1 MSEEKSVIVTGA
13 ASGIG
18 QACARDLAAEGHR
31 VLALDL
37 GADEIGA
44 AHPGAGN
51 ALVPFACDVSNA
63 EDCERAVDTA
73 VQRFGRLDAMIHFAA
88 IHSSAPWRDLG
99 ADEFNRV
106 LAVNVTGSFL
116 MSQAAAKPMIEQG
129 GGSIVLTASGIVHV
143 GGAGGDGRGR
153 AGLCEFQG
161 RDRRAHAFARPFARR
176 GRDPRQRHRPWIDG
190 DRDDRGL
197 HRTGPGRRREI
208 APSLGRMGRPEEI
221 ADAARFLI
229 SERASYIT
237 GEVMNVNGGASF
249 A

>member
-73 VQRFGRLDAMIHFAA
+73 VQRFGRLDAMVHFAA

-143 GGAGGDGRGR
+143 GGAGGDGRGGPAYASSKAAIVALTR
-153 AGLCEFQG
+153 SL
-161 RDRRAHAFARPFARR
+161 ARSLGA
-176 GRDPRQRHRPWIDG
+176 DG
-190 DRDDRGL
+190 IRVNA
-197 HRTGPGRRREI
+197 I
-208 APSLGRMGRPEEI
+208 APGSTETAMTAGYTEQARADAGSRASLGRMGRPEEI

>member
-1 MSEEKSVIVTGA
+1 MSEEKNVIVTGA

-37 GADEIGA
+37 SADALQA

-51 ALVPFACDVSNA
+51 ALVPFAGDVSNA
-63 EDCERAVDTA
+63 ADCEAAVAAA
-73 VQRFGRLDAMIHFAA
+73 VERFGGLDATIHFAA
-88 IHSSAPWRDLG
+88 IHSSVPWSELG

-116 MSQAAAKPMIEQG
+116 MSQAAAKPMIAQG
-129 GGSIVLTASGIVHV
+129 GGSIVLTASGIVHIGGV
-143 GGAGGDGRGR
+143 GGAGRGGPAYASSKAAIVALTRSLARSLGADGIRVN
-153 AGLCEFQG
+153 A
-161 RDRRAHAFARPFARR
+161 
-176 GRDPRQRHRPWIDG
+176 
-190 DRDDRGL
+190 
-197 HRTGPGRRREI
+197 I
-208 APSLGRMGRPEEI
+208 APGATETAMTAGYTEQARANVRNVAALGRMGRAEEI

-229 SERASYIT
+229 SDRASYIS
-237 GEVMNVNGGASF
+237 GEIMNVNGGASF

>member
-1 MSEEKSVIVTGA
+1 MSEAKNVIVTGA

-37 GADEIGA
+37 SAEALDA

-51 ALVPFACDVSNA
+51 SLVPFAGDVSNPA
-63 EDCERAVDTA
+63 DCENAVAAAVD
-73 VQRFGRLDAMIHFAA
+73 RFGGLDAMIHFAA
-88 IHSSAPWRDLG
+88 IHSSVPWSELG

-116 MSQAAAKPMIEQG
+116 MSQAAARPMIAQG
-129 GGSIVLTASGIVHV
+129 GGSIVLTASGIVHIGGV
-143 GGAGGDGRGR
+143 GGAGRGGPAYASSKAAIIALTRSLARSLGGDGIRVN
-153 AGLCEFQG
+153 A
-161 RDRRAHAFARPFARR
+161 
-176 GRDPRQRHRPWIDG
+176 
-190 DRDDRGL
+190 
-197 HRTGPGRRREI
+197 I
-208 APSLGRMGRPEEI
+208 APGATETAMTAGYTEEARANVRNVAALGRMGRAEEI

-229 SERASYIT
+229 SDRASYIS
-237 GEVMNVNGGASF
+237 GEIMNVNGAASF

>member
-37 GADEIGA
+37 GADAIGA

-51 ALVPFACDVSNA
+51 ALVPFECDVSNA

-73 VQRFGRLDAMIHFAA
+73 VEKFGRLDAMIHFAA
-88 IHSSAPWRDLG
+88 IHSSTPWRDLG

-143 GGAGGDGRGR
+143 GGAGGDGRGGPAYASSKAAIVALTR
-153 AGLCEFQG
+153 SL
-161 RDRRAHAFARPFARR
+161 ARSFGA
-176 GRDPRQRHRPWIDG
+176 DG
-190 DRDDRGL
+190 IRVNA
-197 HRTGPGRRREI
+197 I
-208 APSLGRMGRPEEI
+208 APGSTETAMTAGYTERARADAGSRAVLGRMGRPEEI

-237 GEVMNVNGGASF
+237 GEIMNVNGGSSF

>member
-37 GADEIGA
+37 NAEAIGA

-63 EDCERAVDTA
+63 QDCERAVDTA
-73 VQRFGRLDAMIHFAA
+73 VERFGRLDAMIHFAA
-88 IHSSAPWRDLG
+88 IHSSTPWRDLS

-116 MSQAAAKPMIEQG
+116 MSQAASKPMIEQG

-143 GGAGGDGRGR
+143 GGAGGDGRGGPAYASSKAAIVALTR
-153 AGLCEFQG
+153 SL
-161 RDRRAHAFARPFARR
+161 ARSLGA
-176 GRDPRQRHRPWIDG
+176 DG
-190 DRDDRGL
+190 IRVNA
-197 HRTGPGRRREI
+197 I
-208 APSLGRMGRPEEI
+208 APGSTVTAMTAGYTERARADAGIRAALGRMGRPEEI

-229 SERASYIT
+229 SECASYIT

>member
-1 MSEEKSVIVTGA
+1 MSEEKNVIVTGA

-37 GADEIGA
+37 GADALQA

-51 ALVPFACDVSNA
+51 ALVPFAGDVSNPA
-63 EDCERAVDTA
+63 DCEAAVAAA
-73 VQRFGRLDAMIHFAA
+73 VERFGGLDAMIHFAA
-88 IHSSAPWRDLG
+88 IHSSVPWSELG

-116 MSQAAAKPMIEQG
+116 MSQAAAKPMIAQG
-129 GGSIVLTASGIVHV
+129 GGSIVLTASGIVHIGGV
-143 GGAGGDGRGR
+143 GGAGRGGPAYASSKAAIVALTR
-153 AGLCEFQG
+153 SL
-161 RDRRAHAFARPFARR
+161 ARSLGAEGIRVNA
-176 GRDPRQRHRPWIDG
+176 
-190 DRDDRGL
+190 
-197 HRTGPGRRREI
+197 I
-208 APSLGRMGRPEEI
+208 APGATETAMTAGYTEQARANVRDVAALGRMGRAEEI

-229 SERASYIT
+229 SDRASYIS
-237 GEVMNVNGGASF
+237 GEIMNVNGGASF

>member
-1 MSEEKSVIVTGA
+1 MSEEKNVIVTGA

-37 GADEIGA
+37 DADALQA

-51 ALVPFACDVSNA
+51 ALVSLAGDVSNPA
-63 EDCERAVDTA
+63 DCEAAVAAA
-73 VQRFGRLDAMIHFAA
+73 VERFGGLDAMIHFAA
-88 IHSSAPWRDLG
+88 IHSSVPWSELG

-116 MSQAAAKPMIEQG
+116 MSQAAAKPMIAQG
-129 GGSIVLTASGIVHV
+129 GGSIVLTASGIVHIGGV
-143 GGAGGDGRGR
+143 GGAGRGGPAYASSKAAIVALTRSLARSLGADGIRVN
-153 AGLCEFQG
+153 A
-161 RDRRAHAFARPFARR
+161 
-176 GRDPRQRHRPWIDG
+176 
-190 DRDDRGL
+190 
-197 HRTGPGRRREI
+197 I
-208 APSLGRMGRPEEI
+208 APGATETAMTAGYTEQARANVRDVAALGRMGRAEEI

-229 SERASYIT
+229 SDRASYIS
-237 GEVMNVNGGASF
+237 GEIMNVNGGASF

>member
-1 MSEEKSVIVTGA
+1 MSDEKSVIVTGA

-18 QACARDLAAEGHR
+18 QACARDLAAEGNR

-37 GADEIGA
+37 GADALAA

-51 ALVPFACDVSNA
+51 SLVPFAGDVANP
-63 EDCERAVDTA
+63 EDCERAVAAA
-73 VQRFGRLDAMIHFAA
+73 VDRFGGLDAMIHFAA
-88 IHSSAPWRDLG
+88 IHSTTPWSTLE

-116 MSQAAAKPMIEQG
+116 MSQAAARPMAAQG
-129 GGSIVLTASGIVHV
+129 GGSIVLTASGIVHIGGV
-143 GGAGGDGRGR
+143 GGAGRGGPAYASSKAAIVALTRSLARSLGPDGIRVN
-153 AGLCEFQG
+153 A
-161 RDRRAHAFARPFARR
+161 
-176 GRDPRQRHRPWIDG
+176 
-190 DRDDRGL
+190 
-197 HRTGPGRRREI
+197 I
-208 APSLGRMGRPEEI
+208 APGATVTAMTAGYTEEARANVRDGAALGRMGRPEEI

>member
-37 GADEIGA
+37 GADAIGA

-63 EDCERAVDTA
+63 GDCERAVDAA
-73 VQRFGRLDAMIHFAA
+73 VERFGRLDAMIHFAA

-143 GGAGGDGRGR
+143 GGAGGDGRGGPAYASSKAAIVALTR
-153 AGLCEFQG
+153 SL
-161 RDRRAHAFARPFARR
+161 ARSLGA
-176 GRDPRQRHRPWIDG
+176 DG
-190 DRDDRGL
+190 IRVNA
-197 HRTGPGRRREI
+197 I
-208 APSLGRMGRPEEI
+208 APGSTVTAMTAGYTEQARADAGSRASLGRMGRPEEI

>member
-1 MSEEKSVIVTGA
+1 MSEARNVIVTGA

-18 QACARDLAAEGHR
+18 QACARDLASEGHR

-37 GADEIGA
+37 SADALDA

-51 ALVPFACDVSNA
+51 ALIPFAADVSNPA
-63 EDCERAVDTA
+63 DCEAAVAAAVD
-73 VQRFGRLDAMIHFAA
+73 RFGGLDAMIHFAA
-88 IHSSAPWRDLG
+88 IHSTAPWSELE

-116 MSQAAAKPMIEQG
+116 MSQAAAKPMIAQG

-143 GGAGGDGRGR
+143 GGAGGAGRGGPAYASSKAAIIALTR
-153 AGLCEFQG
+153 SL
-161 RDRRAHAFARPFARR
+161 ARSLGA
-176 GRDPRQRHRPWIDG
+176 DG
-190 DRDDRGL
+190 IRVNA
-197 HRTGPGRRREI
+197 I
-208 APSLGRMGRPEEI
+208 APGATETAMTADYTEDARANVRNVAALGRMGRPEEI

-229 SERASYIT
+229 SDRASYIT

>member
-1 MSEEKSVIVTGA
+1 MSEAKNVIVTGA

-18 QACARDLAAEGHR
+18 QACARDLASEGYR

-37 GADEIGA
+37 SADALDA

-51 ALVPFACDVSNA
+51 SLVPFAGDVSNPV
-63 EDCERAVDTA
+63 DCDAAVAAAVD
-73 VQRFGRLDAMIHFAA
+73 RFGGLDALIHFAA
-88 IHSSAPWRDLG
+88 IHSTAPWSELE

-116 MSQAAAKPMIEQG
+116 MSQAAAKPMIAQG

-143 GGAGGDGRGR
+143 GGVGDAGRGGPAYASSKAAIIALTRSLARSLGADGIRVNAVAPGATDTAMTSGYTEEAR
-153 AGLCEFQG
+153 ANV
-161 RDRRAHAFARPFARR
+161 RSVAA
-176 GRDPRQRHRPWIDG
+176 
-190 DRDDRGL
+190 
-197 HRTGPGRRREI
+197 
-208 APSLGRMGRPEEI
+208 LGRMGRPEEI

-229 SERASYIT
+229 SDRASYIT

>member
-37 GADEIGA
+37 SADAIGA

-51 ALVPFACDVSNA
+51 ALVPFACDVSSA

-73 VQRFGRLDAMIHFAA
+73 VERFGRLDAMIHFAA

-116 MSQAAAKPMIEQG
+116 MSQAAARPMIDQG

-143 GGAGGDGRGR
+143 GGAGGDGRGGPAYASSKAAIVALTR
-153 AGLCEFQG
+153 SL
-161 RDRRAHAFARPFARR
+161 ARSLGAEGIRVNA
-176 GRDPRQRHRPWIDG
+176 
-190 DRDDRGL
+190 
-197 HRTGPGRRREI
+197 I
-208 APSLGRMGRPEEI
+208 APGSTETAMTAGYSEQARANARSRAVLGRMGRPEEI

-237 GEVMNVNGGASF
+237 GEVMNVNGGGSF

>member
-143 GGAGGDGRGR
+143 GGAGGDGRGGPAYASSKAAIVALTRSLARSLGADGIRVNAIAPGSTETAMTAGYTEQAR
-153 AGLCEFQG
+153 A
-161 RDRRAHAFARPFARR
+161 DA
-176 GRDPRQRHRPWIDG
+176 G
-190 DRDDRGL
+190 DR
-197 HRTGPGRRREI
+197 
-208 APSLGRMGRPEEI
+208 AVLGRMGRPEEI

>member
-37 GADEIGA
+37 NAEAIGA

-63 EDCERAVDTA
+63 EDCERAVDAA
-73 VQRFGRLDAMIHFAA
+73 VERFGRLDAMIHFAA

-99 ADEFNRV
+99 AGEFNRV

-143 GGAGGDGRGR
+143 GGAGGDGRGGPAYASSKAAIVALTR
-153 AGLCEFQG
+153 SL
-161 RDRRAHAFARPFARR
+161 ARSLGA
-176 GRDPRQRHRPWIDG
+176 DG
-190 DRDDRGL
+190 IRVNA
-197 HRTGPGRRREI
+197 I
-208 APSLGRMGRPEEI
+208 APGSTVTAMTAGYTEHARADAGSRAALGRMGRPEEI

-229 SERASYIT
+229 SEHASYIT

>member
-1 MSEEKSVIVTGA
+1 MSDEKSVIVTGA

-37 GADEIGA
+37 SADAIAA

-51 ALVPFACDVSNA
+51 ALVPLACDVSDA
-63 EDCERAVDTA
+63 GDCERAVDTA
-73 VQRFGRLDAMIHFAA
+73 VERFGRLDAMIHFAA

-143 GGAGGDGRGR
+143 GGAGGDGRGGPAYASSKAAIVALTR
-153 AGLCEFQG
+153 SL
-161 RDRRAHAFARPFARR
+161 ARSLGA
-176 GRDPRQRHRPWIDG
+176 DG
-190 DRDDRGL
+190 IRVNA
-197 HRTGPGRRREI
+197 I
-208 APSLGRMGRPEEI
+208 APGSTETAMTAGYTEQARANAHSRAVLGRMGRPEEI

-237 GEVMNVNGGASF
+237 GEVMNVNGGGSF

>member
-31 VLALDL
+31 VLAVDL
-37 GADEIGA
+37 AADAIDA

-51 ALVPFACDVSNA
+51 ALVPFACDVSDA
-63 EDCERAVDTA
+63 GDCERAVDTA
-73 VQRFGRLDAMIHFAA
+73 VERFGRLDAMIHFAA

-143 GGAGGDGRGR
+143 GGAGGDGRGGPAYASSKAAIVALTR
-153 AGLCEFQG
+153 SLARSLGA
-161 RDRRAHAFARPFARR
+161 DRIRVNA
-176 GRDPRQRHRPWIDG
+176 
-190 DRDDRGL
+190 
-197 HRTGPGRRREI
+197 I
-208 APSLGRMGRPEEI
+208 APGSTETAMTAGYTEQARANARSRAVLGRMGRPEEI

-237 GEVMNVNGGASF
+237 GEVMNVNGGGSF

>member
-1 MSEEKSVIVTGA
+1 MSDEKSVIVTGA
-13 ASGIG
+13 TSGIG

-37 GADEIGA
+37 SADAIAA

-51 ALVPFACDVSNA
+51 ALVPLACDVSDA
-63 EDCERAVDTA
+63 GDCERAVDTA
-73 VQRFGRLDAMIHFAA
+73 VERFGRLDAMIHFAA

-99 ADEFNRV
+99 AEEFNRV

-143 GGAGGDGRGR
+143 GGAGGDGRGGPAYASSKAAIVALTR
-153 AGLCEFQG
+153 SL
-161 RDRRAHAFARPFARR
+161 ARSLGA
-176 GRDPRQRHRPWIDG
+176 DG
-190 DRDDRGL
+190 IRVNA
-197 HRTGPGRRREI
+197 I
-208 APSLGRMGRPEEI
+208 APGSTETAMTAGYTEQARANAHSRAVLGRMGRPEEI

-237 GEVMNVNGGASF
+237 GEVMNVNGGGSF